1 MKREVME
8 LLEDPDFMEEVMEKE
23 DSKSVKELFSE
34 KGLELSLDEIDEIGK
49 ELYSSLV
56 LAYRLSD
63 DQSSEISG
71 GNGPEKNQD
80 NNKPPISQREVI
92 RRQIMEIGNQTDTVK
107 DIVNRNKGW
116 VALGAVSLF
125 VGSFYGLK
133 TLIRYIE
140 NVKNKKNWIKI
151 DEKTKK

>member
-1 MKREVME
+1 ME
-8 LLEDPDFMEEVMEKE
+8 LLEDHDFMEEVMEKE

-63 DQSSEISG
+63 TQSAEITG

-80 NNKPPISQREVI
+80 NNNPPISQKELI
-92 RRQIMEIGNQTDTVK
+92 RRQIMEIGGQTDTWK
-107 DIVNRNKGW
+107 DVLNRNKAKVVVGG
-116 VALGAVSLF
+116 VALF
-125 VGSFYGLK
+125 IGSFYGLK